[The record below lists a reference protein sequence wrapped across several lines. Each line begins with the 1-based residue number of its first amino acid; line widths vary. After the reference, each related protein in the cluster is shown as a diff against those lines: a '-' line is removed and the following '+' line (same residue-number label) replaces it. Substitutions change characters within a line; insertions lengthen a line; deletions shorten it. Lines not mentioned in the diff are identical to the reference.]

1 MASARHKNLLGAP
14 GTEPSRLV
22 NGQKLAK
29 GLEFVD
35 RSKLIFGSD
44 IRLEIL
50 EYLLRRSVSVGN
62 FPVRQSKIVLPL
74 HFDRNIKIKK
84 KTMIKR
90 HYDKKKIKELDVPIG
105 TVL

>member
-1 MASARHKNLLGAP
+1 MD
-14 GTEPSRLV
+14 
-22 NGQKLAK
+22 GQKLAK

-62 FPVRQSKIVLPL
+62 FSVRQSKIILPL